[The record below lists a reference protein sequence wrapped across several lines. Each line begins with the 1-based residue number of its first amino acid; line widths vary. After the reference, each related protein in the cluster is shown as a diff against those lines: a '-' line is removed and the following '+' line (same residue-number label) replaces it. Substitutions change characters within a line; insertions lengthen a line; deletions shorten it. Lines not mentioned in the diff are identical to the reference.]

1 MRRARRRRT
10 SRGSRRAWTG
20 GCPGTPSP
28 TASTPTSGWTN
39 GTVTMSSSA
48 TAIRST
54 APISSTAVATRRWAH
69 SGIIST
75 RRRLDARKFGKIR
88 PTAIPRRRP
97 TNGGTGTTITKPKSR
112 STRNGPRCRRPEK
125 RRSAISKRA
134 RSHERDLDR
143 RREPRLWRR
152 AGRGRLARPRG
163 RAGLRDDGADDRLPR
178 RRGAAALLSI
188 GTWRAH
194 ERNGPDVLHDGRLPF
209 GALAE
214 ADRWLEDLM

>member
-1 MRRARRRRT
+1 MRRARRRRILRA
-10 SRGSRRAWTG
+10 SKRGWIG

-28 TASTPTSGWTN
+28 TALTPTLGWTS
-39 GTVTMSSSA
+39 GTVTTSSSA

-112 STRNGPRCRRPEK
+112 STRNGTRGRPPEK

-152 AGRGRLARPRG
+152 AGRGRLAPARGPRRPFSHG
-163 RAGLRDDGADDRLPR
+163 GHDRLPR